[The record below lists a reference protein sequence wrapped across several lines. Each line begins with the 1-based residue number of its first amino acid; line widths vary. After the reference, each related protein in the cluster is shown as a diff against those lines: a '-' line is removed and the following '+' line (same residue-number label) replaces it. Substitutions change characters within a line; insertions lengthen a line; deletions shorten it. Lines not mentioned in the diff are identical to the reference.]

1 MATRHAACSCGQLKL
16 TAEGD
21 PIRVS
26 MCHCLACQRR
36 TGSAFGI
43 QARFASD
50 HVSVTGRY
58 SDYVRISDEGG
69 EGTTFHFCPDCGATV
84 FYELGAE
91 SDVVA
96 VPIGAFA
103 EPDFPPPT
111 RSIYESRRHPWL
123 AIEAPMEHYD

>member
-1 MATRHAACSCGQLKL
+1 MANRDAACSCGQLRL
-16 TAEGD
+16 AAEGD

-36 TGSAFGI
+36 TGSLFGA

-50 HVSVTGRY
+50 RVSVTGRY
-58 SDYVRISDEGG
+58 SDYVRISDDG
-69 EGTTFHFCPDCGATV
+69 EKRTFHFCPVCGATV
-84 FYELGAE
+84 FYELEAE

-96 VPIGAFA
+96 VPVGAFA
-103 EPDFPPPT
+103 EPDFPPPM

-123 AIEAPMEHYD
+123 TIDAPMEHHV

>member
-1 MATRHAACSCGQLKL
+1 MATRDAVCSCGQLQL

-36 TGSAFGI
+36 TGSVLGA

-50 HVSVTGRY
+50 HVRVAGRY
-58 SDYVRISDEGG
+58 NDYVRISDER
-69 EGTTFHFCPDCGATV
+69 EERTFHFCPDCAATV
-84 FYELGAE
+84 FYELEAE
-91 SDVVA
+91 PDVVA

-103 EPDFPPPT
+103 EPDFPPPM
-111 RSIYESRRHPWL
+111 RSIYESRRHTWL
-123 AIEAPMEHYD
+123 TIDAPMEHHD